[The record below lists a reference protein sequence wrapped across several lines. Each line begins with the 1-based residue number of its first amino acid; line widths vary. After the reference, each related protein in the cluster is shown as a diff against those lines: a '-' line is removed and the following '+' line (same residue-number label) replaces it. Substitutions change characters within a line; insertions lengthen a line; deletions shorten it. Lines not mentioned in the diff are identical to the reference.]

1 MPPGRLA
8 FITLIA
14 AKQAEAYAKAEQA
27 SWDEECRE
35 WRRREAEYER
45 RNEAV
50 SVLASQFP
58 TRNPESFLASQRCS
72 RSPQNGQRLSET
84 QEPEGTVIGN

>member
-1 MPPGRLA
+1 MTDSLQERYTVERARKPWIVMENNGAAWPPRIHHFDSREA
-8 FITLIA
+8 
-14 AKQAEAYAKAEQA
+14 AEAYAKAEQA

-50 SVLASQFP
+50 
-58 TRNPESFLASQRCS
+58 
-72 RSPQNGQRLSET
+72 
-84 QEPEGTVIGN
+84 